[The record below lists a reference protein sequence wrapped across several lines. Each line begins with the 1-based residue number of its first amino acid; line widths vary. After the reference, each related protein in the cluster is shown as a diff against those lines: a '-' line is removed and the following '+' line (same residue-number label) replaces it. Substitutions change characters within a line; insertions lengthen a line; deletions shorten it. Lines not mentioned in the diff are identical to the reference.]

1 MEAIMERKIGLAP
14 ISCSGKEHILKLKYS
29 RIVSNY
35 GAEDR
40 TCTYILFR
48 EGTYSKIEIL
58 PHYIKL
64 WSGR

>member
-14 ISCSGKEHILKLKYS
+14 ISCSGKEHILK
-29 RIVSNY
+29 
-35 GAEDR
+35 
-40 TCTYILFR
+40 
-48 EGTYSKIEIL
+48 IELL

>member
-1 MEAIMERKIGLAP
+1 MERKIGLAL

-29 RIVSNY
+29 RIISNY

-40 TCTYILFR
+40 LAPIPCSGKEHIL
-48 EGTYSKIEIL
+48 KVEIL